1 MSSHTVSPTLT
12 QAVAWLALDFRVPE
26 DWEII
31 RHSIGFERGSLVFVD
46 RVRQRLSVSW
56 TACAQAPDLDRVLS
70 DFEQQPLTVA
80 EKVLSRAQCEGFR
93 LLDCEKEN
101 GERVSHALYF
111 DPLSSRLI
119 ELELPGSAAAND
131 SALTSELLASFAF
144 AARDRS
150 TRVCAFGLDADLPDG
165 FRLCASQ
172 VKPAD
177 VILEFERGAA
187 RGERS
192 AERVRIRRS
201 GMARTWFDGDAAR
214 SIRLRSPELA
224 FGDFTSAAVGPH
236 LAVMARGMPRRALL
250 QRALGRAPSRRV
262 TFWACPAQ
270 NAVFETEV
278 CAPRGRS
285 ESPVSPHIRCC
296 AAHAEGHEYGL

>member
-1 MSSHTVSPTLT
+1 LSSHASSTELT
-12 QAVAWLALDFRVPE
+12 QAVAWLALAFRVPE

-31 RHSIGFERGSLVFVD
+31 RHGIGFERGSLVFVD

-56 TACAQAPDLDRVLS
+56 TACEKAPDLDRVLS
-70 DFEQQPLTVA
+70 DFEQQPLTVG
-80 EKVLSRAQCEGFR
+80 EKVLSQAQCQGFR

-101 GERVSHALYF
+101 GERVSHALCF

-119 ELELPGSAAAND
+119 ELELPGSAAARD
-131 SALTSELLASFAF
+131 SALTRELLASFAF
-144 AARDRS
+144 ATRERG
-150 TRVCAFGLDADLPDG
+150 TRVCAFGLDAELPDG
-165 FRLCASQ
+165 FRLCKSQ

-177 VILEFERGAA
+177 VILEFERCALRAA
-187 RGERS
+187 RS
-192 AERVRIRRS
+192 AERLRIRRS

-224 FGDFTSAAVGPH
+224 FDEFTSAAVGPH
-236 LAVMARGMPRRALL
+236 PAVVARGLPRRALL
-250 QRALGRAPSRRV
+250 QRALGRAPLRRV

-278 CAPRGRS
+278 CAPPGRS
-285 ESPVSPHIRCC
+285 ESPVSPQIRCC
-296 AAHAEGHEYGL
+296 AAHAEEHEHGL

>member
-1 MSSHTVSPTLT
+1 LSNHASCPELT

-31 RHSIGFERGSLVFVD
+31 RHGIGFERGSLVFVD

-70 DFEQQPLTVA
+70 DFEQQPLSVG
-80 EKVLSRAQCEGFR
+80 EKVLRQAQCQGFR

-101 GERVSHALYF
+101 GEQVSHALCF

-119 ELELPGSAAAND
+119 ELELPGSAAADD
-131 SALTSELLASFAF
+131 SALSHELLASFTF
-144 AARDRS
+144 A
-150 TRVCAFGLDADLPDG
+150 TRERGTRLRAFGLDAELPDG
-165 FRLCASQ
+165 FRLCKSQ

-177 VILEFERGAA
+177 VILEFERT
-187 RGERS
+187 GERS
-192 AERVRIRRS
+192 AERLRIRRS

-214 SIRLRSPELA
+214 SMRLRSPELA
-224 FGDFTSAAVGPH
+224 FDEFTSAEVGPH
-236 LAVMARGMPRRALL
+236 SAVVARGLPRRAFL

-278 CAPRGRS
+278 CAPRDRS
-285 ESPVSPHIRCC
+285 EGLVSPRIRCC
-296 AAHAEGHEYGL
+296 AADAEGHEHGL